1 MPIQKWGNDLGRVYG
16 PGKSETFNTAGLL
29 DPNQTFSNSSFG
41 TTSPNPWS
49 INTST
54 DNLLADYTMPD
65 ELRGTFADYDP
76 SKEQFIQQGYR
87 QQIKGIQN
95 SLLGMTNQF
104 RGNMAGQGFN
114 KAGMNNMY
122 NTMQYGRLQQQGG
135 LLGLNRNQSIFDV
148 RQAHVTEQQ
157 NQLANLIGSDANIQL
172 TAETDWYKAGFSSKD
187 EYDQY
192 LADQRANDDDPFN
205 FEHVGYVPTQVTTPE
220 DPFDWG

>member
-1 MPIQKWGNDLGRVYG
+1 MPMQNWQNDFGGGGYG
-16 PGKSETFNTAGLL
+16 PGKSGTFNTGLL
-29 DPNQTFSNSSFG
+29 DLNQTSSNSSSG
-41 TTSPNPWS
+41 TTSPNPWG

-54 DNLLADYTMPD
+54 DNLLADYTMPE

-104 RGNMAGQGFN
+104 RGDISTRGFHR
-114 KAGMNNMY
+114 AGMNNMY

-157 NQLANLIGSDANIQL
+157 NQLANLIGNDANIQL
-172 TAETDWYKAGFSSKD
+172 TTETDWYKAGFSSKD
-187 EYDQY
+187 EYDQH
-192 LADQRANDDDPFN
+192 LEDQQSD
-205 FEHVGYVPTQVTTPE
+205 E
-220 DPFDWG
+220 DWDWA

>member
-1 MPIQKWGNDLGRVYG
+1 MPIQNWGNDLGRVYE
-16 PGKSETFNTAGLL
+16 PGKSGTFNTGLL
-29 DPNQTFSNSSFG
+29 DLNQ
-41 TTSPNPWS
+41 TSPNPWG